1 MSRCLILIRLR
12 IINRM
17 KRPWLI
23 LVAGLVG
30 AVLAYSAFYY
40 GGTQTCRMMQH
51 DRTPELA
58 WLKTEFRLSDADF
71 ARVSQMHEAYMSGCM
86 ERCQHIDEKNQHLK
100 QLLAATN
107 AVSPE
112 IERTLAEAAQL
123 RAQCQKEMLQHFY
136 DVSRTMPPAQG
147 DRYLAWV
154 QERTILANSH
164 SQMRH

>member
-1 MSRCLILIRLR
+1 
-12 IINRM
+12 M

-40 GGTQTCRMMQH
+40 GGTQTCRMMQQ
-51 DRTPELA
+51 DQTPELA

-71 ARVSQMHEAYMSGCM
+71 ARVCQMHEAYMSGCM
-86 ERCQHIDEKNQHLK
+86 ERCQRIDEKNQRLK

-112 IERTLAEAAQL
+112 IEKTLGEAAQL

-154 QERTILANSH
+154 QERTILADSH
-164 SQMRH
+164 SQMHR